1 MAGKRKASGT
11 DSGPSSSKKPKQARG
26 KGKKVGEPTE
36 TAPTAGVIVEDTIN
50 QALETAFLGTILV
63 DVRQLS
69 VQWENQKRNRELQP
83 SLVARLKEAFKNG
96 IKRYAIEDHLK
107 ATITN
112 AHFDH
117 LLEKN
122 FPLNESQRHADLSYL
137 RSRAAT
143 HSSLKV

>member
-1 MAGKRKASGT
+1 MARKRQASG
-11 DSGPSSSKKPKQARG
+11 SNSAPPSSKKPKQARG

-50 QALETAFLGTILV
+50 QALEKAFLGTILV
-63 DVRQLS
+63 DVRYLS

-107 ATITN
+107 ATTTE
-112 AHFDH
+112 AEFDR
-117 LLEKN
+117 LLELN
-122 FPLNESQRHADLSYL
+122 FPLNEERRDADLAHL
-137 RSRAAT
+137 RTRAAT